1 MWGVKAKFFLEN
13 KKDVIEFIKIE
24 FKKQYTKLH
33 NFDNETFK
41 TKTMD
46 KKYWEDQFIQKIN
59 KRYKIDF

>member
-24 FKKQYTKLH
+24 FQKQYTKLH

-41 TKTMD
+41 TKTMN
-46 KKYWEDQFIQKIN
+46 KKYWEEQVFEKIN
-59 KRYKIDF
+59 NRYKTNF